1 MKFTDARRTMKSVQ
15 FMYSDEFLD
24 SNETTY
30 DSIDQ
35 SQLGNGQEFTFAGK
49 IKEKVLGTFKTVSND
64 LKITDPNGEE
74 RIIEQK
80 YIVSKLFSHFFRE
93 KSRTYNS
100 NYNCLFSGQR
110 DHEPCQ
116 FEIRGQKGREK
127 RESQPCRA
135 NLQTSSHQTTDKRA
149 TNRAHC

>member
-74 RIIEQK
+74 RVIEQK
-80 YIVSKLFSHFFRE
+80 YIV
-93 KSRTYNS
+93 
-100 NYNCLFSGQR
+100 
-110 DHEPCQ
+110 
-116 FEIRGQKGREK
+116 
-127 RESQPCRA
+127 
-135 NLQTSSHQTTDKRA
+135 
-149 TNRAHC
+149 